1 MMGVGLGVSRLL
13 HGRHQAQAPAPCQ
26 SKGGTH
32 SRPLGLHVHHPLPD
46 PFLTITVTIT
56 SSTPANSAARWRRAA
71 GSCSPIALPWPLTI
85 ASCTCDHSTAHVLA
99 AIIAQDQHVHPSDS
113 QSSQHS
119 RQPGSPHRMA
129 TSPVQCSTLEPP
141 IPCRRRILLT

>member
-13 HGRHQAQAPAPCQ
+13 HGRYQAQAPAPCQ
-26 SKGGTH
+26 RRDPLTPTWTACPSPT
-32 SRPLGLHVHHPLPD
+32 SRPVPDHHRHHHIVNTCELCCQVE
-46 PFLTITVTIT
+46 TCCRIM
-56 SSTPANSAARWRRAA
+56 
-71 GSCSPIALPWPLTI
+71 SPIALPWPLTI

-99 AIIAQDQHVHPSDS
+99 AVIAQDQHVHPSDS